1 MPIFKRYRAAIYAFF
16 ITAAVLLLSFLK
28 GGLYPFGWGSLSW
41 CDMNQQLIP
50 LFCDF
55 KDILAGEKSLFL
67 NFSNAGGM
75 NFYGVFCFF
84 LCSPFTLAVALVDKA
99 DIPFLMNILVLLKL
113 SVAAFTTSL
122 VLKKL
127 CPDLKPL
134 ILAALGV
141 SYALCGYGMLFY
153 QNIMWLDIEY
163 LFPLI
168 ILGIYKLIKEQ
179 KPLLLTVTLTLSVI
193 FNFYISFTVFIFVI
207 LFFGVF
213 ALSDTKA
220 DKKVYVNLMF
230 SGVLS
235 LFCSAFVWLP
245 SLLQYFASARSGGFL
260 DNIKNSAFFAPYDTT
275 LTILLCSGIIFGS
288 LALIIPRLYHSEKE
302 IKFLFTVFV
311 LTSMPLLIEPV
322 NLMWHT
328 GSYMSFPARYGFIPV
343 FVGLLLV
350 AKDLEKTKTADR
362 KNPLGAVLA
371 SVSVLLSIYALSLT
385 LNNSEI
391 LSAYVNSLWGDREA
405 LKGQILV
412 CSIFAIC
419 FAVVIFALKKGIIKQ
434 TLAGTLLCLFVALQG
449 FGSADVFILSAKDS
463 LSIYNYQS
471 VIALK
476 DDTNKNGFY
485 RVNTEGRITDA
496 NMLGAAGF
504 GSLGHYT
511 SLNDRTYMET
521 ARLFGYSGYWME
533 TENWDGSILS
543 DALLSVGYTAKKEN
557 QSFSLVENP
566 YYLGLG
572 IKAEGELLKNLPMGD
587 RLTSLGA
594 AFEKMSGTK
603 NPVTKY
609 EPLNAKNCVVNSS
622 NGNYNISTQ
631 NDSAYINYS
640 IIVENKQTLY
650 FDAYNGF
657 STNLTEKING
667 AFTLY
672 ANGNLLITEYPAQKR
687 NGFFEIGSFENTR
700 VDITLVVNEECELS
714 SFGVFAVDEG
724 LLNNFVSSA
733 ESLNLKENK
742 GKIQGT
748 AEKGDYFISLPYKDN
763 YKITL
768 NGEKVDYTKALNG
781 FIAINLEN
789 NGQLVI
795 SFIPK
800 GFALGIAISIIGI
813 ALLIAVLKFKIFSE
827 KGENIVY
834 GIFLGGFGGVMLWV
848 YIIPIIIK
856 LKELVF

>member
-1 MPIFKRYRAAIYAFF
+1 MPKFKNFSAAVYAFF
-16 ITAAVLLLSFLK
+16 LTAAVLLLSYLR

-84 LCSPFTLAVALVDKA
+84 LCSPFTLAVAFVDKA

-113 SVAAFTTSL
+113 SVAAFTASF

-127 CPDLKPL
+127 CPNLKTL
-134 ILAALGV
+134 TVTALGV

-153 QNIMWLDIEY
+153 QNIMWLDIQY

-168 ILGIYKLIKEQ
+168 VLGIYKLTKEQ

-193 FNFYISFTVFIFVI
+193 FNFYISFAVFIFVI
-207 LFFGVF
+207 LFFGIF
-213 ALSDTKA
+213 AIFNPKA
-220 DKKVYVNLMF
+220 NRRTYINLMF

-245 SLLQYFASARSGGFL
+245 SLLQYFASARSGGFF
-260 DNIKNSAFFAPYDTT
+260 DNIKNSSFFGPYDTT
-275 LTILLCSGIIFGS
+275 LTILLCSGIIFGALS
-288 LALIIPRLYHSEKE
+288 LILPRLYHSEKE
-302 IKFLFTVFV
+302 MKFLFVVFF
-311 LTSMPLLIEPV
+311 LTSLPLIIEPI

-343 FVGLLLV
+343 FIGLLLA
-350 AKDLEKTKTADR
+350 AKELEKVKSFESR
-362 KNPLGAVLA
+362 KPLGLVFAL
-371 SVSVLLSIYALSLT
+371 VSVLLSIYGLGLA
-385 LNNSEI
+385 LNNSETM
-391 LSAYVNSLWGDREA
+391 SAYVNTLWGNREA
-405 LKGQILV
+405 LKGQLLV
-412 CSIFAIC
+412 CSFFALC
-419 FAVVIFALKKGIIKQ
+419 FALLIFALKKGIIRQ
-434 TLAGTLLCLFVALQG
+434 TLAGVLLCLTVALQG
-449 FGSADVFILSAKDS
+449 FASADIFILSAKDS

-471 VIALK
+471 IIALESKADK
-476 DDTNKNGFY
+476 DRFY
-485 RVNTEGRITDA
+485 RVNTKGRITDA
-496 NMLGAAGF
+496 NMIGAAGF

-511 SLNDRTYMET
+511 SLNDKTYMET

-543 DALLSVGYTAKKEN
+543 DALLSVGYIAEN
-557 QSFSLVENP
+557 NGQNFELKENP

-572 IKAEGELLKNLPMGD
+572 IKAEGEILKNLPKSD
-587 RLTSLGA
+587 RLMSLGA

-609 EPLNAKNCVVNSS
+609 EPVNTKYCDIDLSKGS
-622 NGNYNISTQ
+622 YSIATQ
-631 NDSAYINYS
+631 NDSAFINYS
-640 IIVENKQTLY
+640 VMVGTRQTLY

-657 STNLTEKING
+657 STNLTEKINN
-667 AFTLY
+667 AFSIDV
-672 ANGNLLITEYPAQKR
+672 NGNLLTAEYPAQKR
-687 NGFFEIGSFENTR
+687 NGLFELGSFENAR
-700 VDITLVVNEECELS
+700 VDITLAVNEDCEMS
-714 SFGVFAVDEG
+714 SFGVFSVDET
-724 LLNNFVSSA
+724 LLESFVNSA
-733 ESLNLKENK
+733 ETLNLKENK
-742 GKIQGT
+742 GRIEGT
-748 AEKGDYFISLPYKDN
+748 AEKGNYFVSIPYKDN

-768 NGEKVDYTKALNG
+768 NGKEVDYAKALGG
-781 FIAINLEN
+781 FVAVELEKG
-789 NGQLVI
+789 GQLII

-800 GFALGIAISIIGI
+800 GFALGITISLIGI
-813 ALLIAVLKFKIFSE
+813 AILILVLKFKIFSE

-834 GIFLGGFGGVMLWV
+834 GIFIGAFGAVMLWV
-848 YIIPIIIK
+848 YIIPVIIK
-856 LKELVF
+856 LKDLAF